1 MRLYHGTQNGNLT
14 ELRADFKSGRKDDP
28 GVIFL
33 TDSYACAFL
42 YASSVLRCFA
52 VKKDGTLC
60 FVEKAPNAFEKMYKG
75 HGCFIFSV
83 EVENPKKIEHITG
96 HVYVCDHNIKLDKK
110 KCEHIPDCYEKLLE
124 LERSGAICLQR
135 WENYTDEQKERVK
148 ENFIKTIAPTMKENK
163 LNFPETYKILVEL
176 YPELEVKN
184 EMLAGEKT

>member
-75 HGCFIFSV
+75 HGCLIFKM
-83 EVENPKKIEHITG
+83 EIENPKKVEHPTG
-96 HVYVCDHNIKLDKK
+96 HVYSCDQDVVLDNEN
-110 KCEHIPDCYEKLLE
+110 CDIIADCYEKLLE
-124 LERSGAICLQR
+124 LEREGKVKLVR
-135 WENYTDEQKERVK
+135 WNDYTKEEQEKVK
-148 ENFIKTIAPTMKENK
+148 NNFINRFKPYMEDEKK
-163 LNFPETYKILVEL
+163 RFPEEYKLLVSF
-176 YPELEVKN
+176 YKELEVI
-184 EMLAGEKT
+184 EKEEKK